1 MGWTEPPS
9 GDQPHFKHHPEID
22 IEILAK
28 ELHEAGREAVVKG
41 ATVAADHHGEK
52 TRTFL
57 EWDEITENA
66 REGRRIQAR
75 YLLDKFVIIPK
86 EK

>member
-1 MGWTEPPS
+1 M
-9 GDQPHFKHHPEID
+9 D
-22 IEILAK
+22 IEVLAK

-52 TRTFL
+52 TRVFL
-57 EWDEITENA
+57 AWDEITENA

-75 YLLDKFVIIPK
+75 YLLSKYNIVPTK
-86 EK
+86 AHEPLAQEV

>member
-1 MGWTEPPS
+1 MNNVET
-9 GDQPHFKHHPEID
+9 
-22 IEILAK
+22 LAI
-28 ELHEAGREAVVKG
+28 ELHEAGRQAVIQG

-75 YLLDKFVIIPK
+75 YLLNKFSITYK
-86 EK
+86 L